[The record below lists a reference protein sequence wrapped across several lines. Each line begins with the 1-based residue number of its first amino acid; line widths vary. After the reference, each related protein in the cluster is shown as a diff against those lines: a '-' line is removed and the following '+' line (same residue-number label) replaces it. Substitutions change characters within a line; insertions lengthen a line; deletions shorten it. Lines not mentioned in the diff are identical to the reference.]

1 MGLSIRSAEVD
12 RPAAEVSAMTG
23 ESKTEAIRVA
33 LAERK
38 ARLIAAGGPDKRA
51 RAMQFLEQTVWPS
64 VRPNALG
71 KPVSKR
77 EVEKLLGF

>member
-1 MGLSIRSAEVD
+1 MGLHIRSAEVE
-12 RPAAEVSAMTG
+12 RLAAEVSAMTG

-38 ARLIAAGGPDKRA
+38 ARLIEAGGPDKRA
-51 RAMQFLEQTVWPS
+51 RAMGFLEQIVWPS